1 MKKWLLYLC
10 TCLLLLSSCSSL
22 KQVVVE
28 KEYVNKTDTLIEYRN
43 IHDSIYVADTLKQ
56 IGDTVYVSK
65 YKYIWKYQTDTV
77 IQVRDSI
84 VYKDNY
90 ISEVKEVKYIPA
102 AYKWAMGIL
111 ITLIVIIVGYTAIKL
126 YLKFKI

>member
-1 MKKWLLYLC
+1 MRKWVLYLC
-10 TCLLLLSSCSSL
+10 TCLFLLCSCSSM

-28 KEYVNKTDTLIEYRN
+28 KEYINKTDTLIEYRN
-43 IHDSIYVADTLKQ
+43 LHDSIYVADTVRQK
-56 IGDTVYVSK
+56 GDTVYVSK
-65 YKYIWKYQTDTV
+65 YKYVWKYQTDTI

-84 VYKDNY
+84 VYIDKYN
-90 ISEVKEVKYIPA
+90 SEVKEVKYVPA
-102 AYKWAMGIL
+102 IYKWALGIL

>member
-28 KEYVNKTDTLIEYRN
+28 KGYVNKTDTLIEYRN

>member
-1 MKKWLLYLC
+1 MRKWVLYLC
-10 TCLLLLSSCSSL
+10 TCLFLLCSCSSM

-28 KEYVNKTDTLIEYRN
+28 KEYINKTDTLIEYRN
-43 IHDSIYVADTLKQ
+43 LHDSIYVADTVRQK
-56 IGDTVYVSK
+56 GDTVYVSK
-65 YKYIWKYQTDTV
+65 YKYVWKYQTDTV

-84 VYKDNY
+84 VYIDKYN
-90 ISEVKEVKYIPA
+90 SEVKEVKYIPV

>member
-1 MKKWLLYLC
+1 M
-10 TCLLLLSSCSSL
+10 

-28 KEYVNKTDTLIEYRN
+28 KEYINKTDTLIEYRN
-43 IHDSIYVADTLKQ
+43 LHDSIYVADTVRQK
-56 IGDTVYVSK
+56 GDTVYVSK

-90 ISEVKEVKYIPA
+90 ISEVKEVKYVPA

>member
-1 MKKWLLYLC
+1 M
-10 TCLLLLSSCSSL
+10 LLSSCSSL

-43 IHDSIYVADTLKQ
+43 LHDSIYVADTLKQ

-77 IQVRDSI
+77 IQVKDSI

>member
-1 MKKWLLYLC
+1 MC